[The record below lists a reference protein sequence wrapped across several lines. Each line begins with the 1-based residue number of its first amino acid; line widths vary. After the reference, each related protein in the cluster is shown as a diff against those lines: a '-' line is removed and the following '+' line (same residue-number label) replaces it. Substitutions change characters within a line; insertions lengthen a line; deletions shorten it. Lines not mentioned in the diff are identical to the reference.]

1 MRQSV
6 RRGYAAE
13 AIGGL
18 EYSPRRGCV
27 ANTAQYKCSRLKWN
41 TVPLRFWPSWPEVG
55 GGQRAAVFLPSF
67 DVSPQ
72 DSGKLYALVH

>member
-6 RRGYAAE
+6 LRGYAAG

-27 ANTAQYKCSRLKWN
+27 ANTAQYKRNQGGRPSRGVL
-41 TVPLRFWPSWPEVG
+41 SY
-55 GGQRAAVFLPSF
+55 
-67 DVSPQ
+67 
-72 DSGKLYALVH
+72 DSSN